1 MRDLSASHVG
11 KKHAVVADTVYN
23 TKGVSELHR
32 LHGPIAPLA
41 CPKPGATQQTG
52 HAWSGHTVHPTCQR
66 PANCQHKCLGTG
78 HQTGCTWLS
87 CSGCWHAVHLC
98 SRLLTPTVLVKGDLT
113 MLHWI
118 LHVQPCLGAQAG
130 ATQQTGHA
138 WIGHTVHPTV
148 PTAHESPTQVPGHG
162 GPDWGEPGLVAL
174 DTGKPGISQQTA
186 LPSQMQTCRRTVTPT
201 HRRP

>member
-11 KKHAVVADTVYN
+11 KKHAVVADTVYS

-78 HQTGCTWLS
+78 HQTGCTL
-87 CSGCWHAVHLC
+87 AKLL
-98 SRLLTPTVLVKGDLT
+98 RLPACCTSL
-113 MLHWI
+113 
-118 LHVQPCLGAQAG
+118 
-130 ATQQTGHA
+130 QQTA
-138 WIGHTVHPTV
+138 HPTR
-148 PTAHESPTQVPGHG
+148 AGQR
-162 GPDWGEPGLVAL
+162 GPDYVAL
-174 DTGKPGISQQTA
+174 DSPCATA
-186 LPSQMQTCRRTVTPT
+186 LGCPSRGNSANRACLDRP
-201 HRRP
+201 HRSSNSANGPRIANTGAWARGTRLG